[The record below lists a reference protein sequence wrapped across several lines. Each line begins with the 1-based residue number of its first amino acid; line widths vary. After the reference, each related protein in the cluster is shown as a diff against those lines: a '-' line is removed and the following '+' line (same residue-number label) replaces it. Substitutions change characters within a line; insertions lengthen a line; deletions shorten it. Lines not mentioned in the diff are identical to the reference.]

1 MRSRSCSRKGL
12 KQGKRRWRAQ
22 ITKKHRSKKKVCH
35 DGDNTSATGYHSTNL
50 IALIPNM
57 LTESLAAGYLTRY
70 CKVKIAVGW
79 MTVGDALDTMTKM
92 ERWSIDYM
100 KRIDIDQ
107 FDTAEFEYAT
117 QILLRPLVDEISAA
131 TGSMKFVSGS

>member
-1 MRSRSCSRKGL
+1 M
-12 KQGKRRWRAQ
+12 
-22 ITKKHRSKKKVCH
+22 
-35 DGDNTSATGYHSTNL
+35 GYHLTNL
-50 IALIPNM
+50 MALIPNM

-131 TGSMKFVSGS
+131 TSLMKVVSGS